1 MEKTETRGKILCVDD
16 EPGIVRSL
24 QWLLQKEFDVLTAT
38 SGAEAIE
45 LVQKH
50 AFDVVI
56 SDQRMPGMTGVE
68 VLREV
73 RRLSPHTMRILLT
86 GYSDMQA
93 IVRSVNE
100 SEVFRFI
107 NKPWNIGE
115 LPKVVSQAVTIARTQ
130 PAADEAADVSEES
143 PLVANGERILVIDDD
158 PEMGRAVAEIVGQ
171 SANVT
176 FTRNLAD
183 AVGILNKESV
193 SVIVSETRV
202 GSIDATRLVRLMKS
216 KHPEI
221 VTVMLTG
228 ESDAD
233 TITTLINQGQI
244 YRFVPKPV
252 RAGYLKLVLNSALRK
267 HHALAGD
274 PGLVFRHAVEQT
286 APDAVHSLM
295 NDVEKVAQQVN
306 AASPVPIAS
315 NGGFMASLGASFR
328 RLFGSSPH

>member
-1 MEKTETRGKILCVDD
+1 MAKFSGKVLCVDD
-16 EPGIVRSL
+16 EPSIVRSL
-24 QWLLQKEFDVLTAT
+24 QWLLQKQFEVFTAT
-38 SGAEAIE
+38 SGAEALE
-45 LVQKH
+45 LVKQH
-50 AFDVVI
+50 DFDVVI
-56 SDQRMPGMTGVE
+56 SDQRMPEMTGVE

-73 RRLSPHTMRILLT
+73 RRLSPRTMRILLT

-107 NKPWNIGE
+107 NKPWNIAE
-115 LPKVVSQAVTIARTQ
+115 LPKVVGQAITIAKTQ
-130 PAADEAADVSEES
+130 PAEDTDVDISEDV
-143 PLVANGERILVIDDD
+143 PLIANGERILVIDDD
-158 PEMGRAVAEIVGQ
+158 PEMGRAIADIVGN
-171 SANVT
+171 SAKVS

-183 AVGILNKESV
+183 AIGILNSEPV

-244 YRFVPKPV
+244 YRFVPKPI
-252 RAGYLKLVLNSALRK
+252 RSGYLKLVLHSALRK
-267 HHALAGD
+267 HNSLAGD
-274 PGLVFRHAVEQT
+274 PNLVGRHAVEST
-286 APDAVHSLM
+286 ASGTVASLM
-295 NDVEKVAQQVN
+295 SDVER
-306 AASPVPIAS
+306 AATQSEAAAATKS
-315 NGGFMASLGASFR
+315 SGGFMATLGAGFR
-328 RLFGSSPH
+328 RLFGA

>member
-1 MEKTETRGKILCVDD
+1 MKRLAGKVLCVDD

-24 QWLLQKEFDVLTAT
+24 QWLLQKQFEVFTAT
-38 SGAEAIE
+38 SGAEALE
-45 LVQKH
+45 LVKQH
-50 AFDVVI
+50 DFDVII

-73 RRLSPHTMRILLT
+73 RQLSPRTMRILLT

-107 NKPWNIGE
+107 NKPWNIAE
-115 LPKVVSQAVTIARTQ
+115 LPKVVAQAITIAKTQ
-130 PAADEAADVSEES
+130 PTDEDATDVSEEA

-158 PEMGRAVAEIVGQ
+158 PEMGRAVSELVGA
-171 SANVT
+171 SARVSY
-176 FTRNLAD
+176 TRNLAD
-183 AVGILNKESV
+183 AVGILNSEAV
-193 SVIVSETRV
+193 SVIISETRV

-221 VTVMLTG
+221 VTVMLTA

-244 YRFVPKPV
+244 YRFVPKPI
-252 RAGYLKLVLNSALRK
+252 RTGYLKIVLQSALRK
-267 HHALAGD
+267 HQALAND
-274 PGLVFRHAVEQT
+274 PALTFRHTVEAT
-286 APDAVHSLM
+286 SAGTIEAFMS
-295 NDVEKVAQQVN
+295 DVQKVAPQAE
-306 AASPVPIAS
+306 AAVADKA
-315 NGGFMASLGASFR
+315 GGFMASLGAGFR
-328 RLFGSSPH
+328 RLFGVG

>member
-1 MEKTETRGKILCVDD
+1 MSAQRGKVLCVDD

-24 QWLLQKEFDVLTAT
+24 QWLLQKNFEVTTAT
-38 SGAEAIE
+38 SGAEGLE
-45 LVQKH
+45 LVKQNV
-50 AFDVVI
+50 FDVII
-56 SDQRMPGMTGVE
+56 SDQRMPMMTGAE
-68 VLREV
+68 FLREV
-73 RRLSPHTMRILLT
+73 RKLSPRSMRILLT

-100 SEVFRFI
+100 GEVFRFI
-107 NKPWNIGE
+107 NKPWNISE
-115 LPKVVSQAVTIARTQ
+115 LPKVVEQAVTIARTQ
-130 PAADEAADVSEES
+130 PADEPPAEEISEDA
-143 PLVANGERILVIDDD
+143 PIVASGERILVIDDD
-158 PEMGRAVAEIVGQ
+158 PEMGKAVSDIVGAG
-171 SANVT
+171 ANVT

-183 AVGILNKESV
+183 AVGILNSEPV

-252 RAGYLKLVLNSALRK
+252 RSGYLKLVLNSALRK
-267 HHALAGD
+267 HQALMGS
-274 PGLVFRHAVEQT
+274 PGLAARHAVEAT
-286 APDAVHSLM
+286 APEAMQSLIS
-295 NDVEKVAQQVN
+295 DVQRSAPQAEHAG
-306 AASPVPIAS
+306 SERS
-315 NGGFMASLGASFR
+315 GGGFMASLGTSIR
-328 RLFGSSPH
+328 RLFGA